1 MDKRVSIFAVAQ
13 KAKCS
18 IATVSNVLNDKGR
31 VGPKKRKVVLRAV
44 EELGYQASSA
54 GRNLRIRKSE
64 MLGLLFYPSCAQ
76 IFKNPFYAEIME
88 GLEEGLTREGY
99 HLLLAGY
106 QVSVADSP
114 IPDFLV
120 QGKVDGMILLG
131 RFPTQIIQNFCKVSS
146 PLLLLDSNVE
156 WPIDSVIS
164 DGFTAEMNVVEYL
177 VSQGH
182 RKMVMLAY
190 DMEDYNIDLRVQG
203 FLSGLETHGI
213 EGGVQNVIRD
223 RLAHEDIYRALKDRM
238 DGQNP
243 PTAFVTVNDTLA
255 LAMIKRLRED
265 GIRVPE
271 QISVVGYDDD
281 IVMAEGRPFL
291 STVRVDK
298 KELGRIGAELILKR
312 VASRDTPV
320 VKLRLPTEFVARDS
334 VAPLTVPHVSIVGS

>member
-18 IATVSNVLNDKGR
+18 IATVSNVLNNKGR
-31 VGPKKRKVVLRAV
+31 VGPKKRKMVLRAV

-88 GLEEGLTREGY
+88 GLEEGLTKEGY

-106 QVSVADSP
+106 QVSVSDST

-131 RFPTQIIQNFCKVSS
+131 RFPNQIIQNFCQVSS
-146 PLLLLDSNVE
+146 PLLLLDSNME

-164 DGFTAEMNVVEYL
+164 DGFTAEINVVSHL

-182 RKMVMLAY
+182 RNIVMLAY
-190 DMEDYNIDLRVQG
+190 DMEDYNIDLRIQG
-203 FLSGLETHGI
+203 FLSGLTMHGLS
-213 EGGVQNVIRD
+213 GGSANVIREWLSHD
-223 RLAHEDIYRALKDRM
+223 DIYPALRDRM
-238 DGQNP
+238 KSSTP
-243 PTAFVTVNDTLA
+243 PTAVVAINDTLA
-255 LAMIKRLRED
+255 MAMIKRLRDD
-265 GIRVPE
+265 GIRLPE
-271 QISVVGYDDD
+271 QLSIVGYDDD
-281 IVMAEGRPFL
+281 FFMLDGRPFL

-298 KELGRIGAELILKR
+298 KELGRLGAELILKR
-312 VASRDTPV
+312 VASPDSPV
-320 VKLRLPTEFVARDS
+320 VKLRLPTEYIARES
-334 VAPLTVPHVSIVGS
+334 VVRVNATS

>member
-1 MDKRVSIFAVAQ
+1 MDRRVSIFAVAQ

-18 IATVSNVLNDKGR
+18 IATVSNVLNNKGR
-31 VGPKKRKVVLRAV
+31 VGPKKRKTVLRAV

-54 GRNLRIRKSE
+54 GRNLRIRRSE
-64 MLGLLFYPSCAQ
+64 MLGLLFYPSCAL

-88 GLEEGLTREGY
+88 GLEGGLTKEGY

-131 RFPTQIIQNFCKVSS
+131 RFPSHVIQNFYKVSS

-164 DGFTAEMNVVEYL
+164 DGFTAEITVVNHL

-182 RKMVMLAY
+182 RNIVMLAY

-203 FLSGLETHGI
+203 FLSGLSMCGLD
-213 EGGVQNVIRD
+213 GGTTNVIREWLSHD
-223 RLAHEDIYRALKDRM
+223 DIYPALRERM
-238 DGQNP
+238 KSSTP
-243 PTAFVTVNDTLA
+243 PTAVVAVNDTLA
-255 LAMIKRLRED
+255 MAMIKRLNAD
-265 GIRVPE
+265 GIKVPE
-271 QISVVGYDDD
+271 QLSIVGYDDD
-281 IVMAEGRPFL
+281 VYMADGRPFL

-298 KELGRIGAELILKR
+298 KELGRTGAELILKR
-312 VASRDTPV
+312 IAARDTGV
-320 VKLRLPTEFVARDS
+320 VKLRLSTEFIARES
-334 VAPLTVPHVSIVGS
+334 VAPVGASIYQG

>member
-1 MDKRVSIFAVAQ
+1 MDRRVSIFAVAQ
-13 KAKCS
+13 KAGCS
-18 IATVSNVLNDKGR
+18 IATVSNVLNNKGR

-54 GRNLRIRKSE
+54 GRNLRIRRSE
-64 MLGLLFYPSCAQ
+64 MLGLLFYPSCAH

-88 GLEEGLTREGY
+88 GLEEGLTKGGY

-106 QVSVADSP
+106 QVSAADSP

-131 RFPTQIIQNFCKVSS
+131 RFPSRIIQNFYKVPS

-156 WPIDSVIS
+156 GPIDSVIS
-164 DGFTAEMNVVEYL
+164 DGFTAEIDVVNHL
-177 VSQGH
+177 ASHGH
-182 RKMVMLAY
+182 RNIVMLAY

-203 FLSGLETHGI
+203 FLSGLGI
-213 EGGVQNVIRD
+213 CGLNGEASNVIREWLSHD
-223 RLAHEDIYRALKDRM
+223 DIYAALQTRLKSST
-238 DGQNP
+238 P
-243 PTAFVTVNDTLA
+243 PTAVVTVNDTLA
-255 LAMIKRLRED
+255 MAMIKRLNAD
-265 GIRVPE
+265 GIGVPE
-271 QISVVGYDDD
+271 QLSIVGYDDD
-281 IVMAEGRPFL
+281 VVIADGRTFL

-320 VKLRLPTEFVARDS
+320 VKLRLPTEFIARES
-334 VAPLTVPHVSIVGS
+334 VAPVSVFN

>member
-18 IATVSNVLNDKGR
+18 IATVSNVLNNKGR
-31 VGPKKRKVVLRAV
+31 VGPKKRKMVLRAV
-44 EELGYQASSA
+44 EELGYQTSSA

-88 GLEEGLTREGY
+88 GLEEGLTKESY

-106 QVSVADSP
+106 QVSVGDSP
-114 IPDFLV
+114 IPDFVV

-131 RFPTQIIQNFCKVSS
+131 RFPTQIIQNFYKVAS

-164 DGFTAEMNVVEYL
+164 DGFTAEMNVVSHL

-182 RKMVMLAY
+182 RNIVMLAY

-203 FLSGLETHGI
+203 FLSGLSTCGLN
-213 EGGVQNVIRD
+213 GGPKNVIREWLSHD
-223 RLAHEDIYRALKDRM
+223 DIYPALRERLKSST
-238 DGQNP
+238 P
-243 PTAFVTVNDTLA
+243 PTAVVAVNDTLA
-255 LAMIKRLRED
+255 MAMIKRLKDD

-271 QISVVGYDDD
+271 QLSIVGYDDD
-281 IVMAEGRPFL
+281 DVVIDGRPFL

-312 VASRDTPV
+312 VASRETPA
-320 VKLRLPTEFVARDS
+320 VKLRLPTEFIARES
-334 VAPLTVPHVSIVGS
+334 VSPASAS